1 MARVAKQMEREIGSI
16 LLSDKLILDVTKPT
30 SDGPCLCS
38 CTGVEIT
45 NDLQVVKVYVSV
57 YTKDEEVRTKM
68 LSRLSGLAG
77 YALTALLRTEYLA
90 VTKLTVLGGL
100 TDVEGS
106 PNQSE
111 RLREFKW

>member
-1 MARVAKQMEREIGSI
+1 MSIATPAEGRQLLQANPRRVARVAKQMEREIGSI

-77 YALTALLRTEYLA
+77 YAHRLA
-90 VTKLTVLGGL
+90 AH
-100 TDVEGS
+100 
-106 PNQSE
+106 
-111 RLREFKW
+111 